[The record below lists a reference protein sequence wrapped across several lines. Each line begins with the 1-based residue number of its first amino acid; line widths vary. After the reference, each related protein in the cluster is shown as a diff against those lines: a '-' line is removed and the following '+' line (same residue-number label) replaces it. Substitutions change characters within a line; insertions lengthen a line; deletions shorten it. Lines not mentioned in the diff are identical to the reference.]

1 MLSWVIALVTEVQPI
16 GIIED
21 TKDGKVQFSLI
32 YDTAITHLPSPGGE
46 VTHPAKDD
54 DLVLPILQPPL
65 QECWGDSHAV
75 PSSA

>member
-1 MLSWVIALVTEVQPI
+1 MLSWVIALVAEVQPI
-16 GIIED
+16 GINED

-32 YDTAITHLPSPGGE
+32 YVTAITHLPSPGGE
-46 VTHPAKDD
+46 VAHPAKDD

-65 QECWGDSHAV
+65 QECWGGSHAV